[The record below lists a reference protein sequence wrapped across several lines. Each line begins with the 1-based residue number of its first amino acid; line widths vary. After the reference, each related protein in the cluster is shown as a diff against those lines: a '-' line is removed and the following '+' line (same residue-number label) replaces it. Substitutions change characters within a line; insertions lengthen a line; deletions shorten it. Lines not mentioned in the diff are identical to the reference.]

1 MNHSSELVITQQQAR
16 RLQIHSLGLGAELAE
31 TVTKVNLLEEIIRM
45 GVLQI
50 DTINIVARSQYIV
63 LWSRLGSYPLN
74 WLDELIAEKHLFE
87 YWAHAACYI
96 PMKDYPLYQWKVT
109 SHRKKAED
117 NDTWLGQNFNFVNEI
132 LHGIRKNGPVK
143 SSNFKRKDGLKGS
156 WWNWKDEKIA
166 LEHLLLVGELM
177 VAKRDQFQRVY
188 DLTERVHPKWSAEA
202 YSEADAKNILT
213 ARTIKSLGIALPQ
226 WIPDYYRLP
235 KSKQESVLGSL
246 VESGEILHVNLEGF
260 ESAGYIHKD
269 NMKLYESIVSGSTNS
284 DRTVILSPFDPLLWD
299 RTRLKTLFGF
309 DFRLECYLPAS
320 KRKFGYWLLPIL
332 HNDSIIGKMDVKA
345 DRKNKVLEI
354 KSIFLEDGVKVTE
367 GLLDGLSRTI
377 HNFAN
382 WHNTPVIN
390 LHYSNHP
397 TLISNLE
404 MKLHR
409 ITR

>member
-1 MNHSSELVITQQQAR
+1 MNNPSRLVLTQQQAR
-16 RLQIHSLGLGAELAE
+16 RLQIHSLGLGAPLAK
-31 TVTKVNLLEEIIRM
+31 TVTKISLLEEIIRM

-63 LWSRLGSYPLN
+63 LWSRLGSYPIT
-74 WLDELIAEKHLFE
+74 WLDELLTEKHLFE

-96 PMKDYPLYQWKVT
+96 PIQDYPLYQWKVA

-117 NDTWLGQNFNFVNEI
+117 TDTWIGQNINFANEI
-132 LHGIRKNGPVK
+132 LDGIRKNGAVK
-143 SSNFKRKDGLKGS
+143 SSNFKRKDGIKGT
-156 WWNWKDEKIA
+156 WWNWKNEKIA

-188 DLTERVHPKWSAEA
+188 DLTERVHSNEVEEV
-202 YSEADAKNILT
+202 YSETDAKKVLT

-235 KSKQESVLGSL
+235 KSRQESILGSL
-246 VESGEILHVNLEGF
+246 VESGEILPVNIEGF
-260 ESAGYIHKD
+260 DSAGYIHKD
-269 NMKLYESIVSGSTNS
+269 NLKLYESIVSGSANPN
-284 DRTVILSPFDPLLWD
+284 RTVILSPFDPLLWD
-299 RTRLKTLFGF
+299 RARLKTLFGF

-332 HNDSIIGKMDVKA
+332 HNDSIVGKMDVKA

-354 KSIFLEDGVKVTE
+354 NSIFLEDGVKVTE
-367 GLLDGLSRTI
+367 DLLDGLSGTI
-377 HNFAN
+377 HDFAN
-382 WHNTPVIN
+382 WHSSQRIN

-397 TLISNLE
+397 MLLSDLI
-404 MKLHR
+404 MKLEDYD
-409 ITR
+409 

>member
-202 YSEADAKNILT
+202 YSEADAKNILI

-354 KSIFLEDGVKVTE
+354 KSISLEDGVKVTE